1 MISHRIL
8 QPCVLHYTNSIDSEE
23 HMMNK
28 LGFGCMR
35 LPLLDVD
42 DQSTIDYDAFKTMV
56 DRFLDQGGTYFDT
69 AYMYHSHVSEIAVR
83 ECLVKR
89 HPRDSFTVASKLP
102 TMFLKETGDQERI
115 FAEQLEKV
123 GVEYF
128 DYYLLHNLTVS
139 HYRNVVEYDSFAFIQ
154 RMKDE
159 GKIGQIG
166 FSFHDSADL
175 LDQILCEHPE
185 VDFVQLQI
193 NYIDWDNAGIQSRAC
208 YEVARKHQVPIVVM
222 EPVKGG
228 MLADLPPHAAR
239 LFSRYDSSASQA
251 SWAVRFAAGL
261 EGVTVVLS
269 GMSNMEQLS
278 DNLSYMIDFKP
289 LSQEEQ
295 QVVSQVVSILN
306 EQIAVA
312 CTACRYCV
320 DECPEQI
327 AIPEYFALLNSKRIS
342 GAEKNSIH
350 NLYYRN
356 IVDSG
361 RGKAS
366 ACIACGA
373 CEAACPQHLQIIHH
387 LKEVV
392 SALEN

>member
-1 MISHRIL
+1 
-8 QPCVLHYTNSIDSEE
+8 
-23 HMMNK
+23 MMNM

-42 DQSTIDYDAFKTMV
+42 DQSTIDYVAFSAMV
-56 DRFLDQGGTYFDT
+56 DLFLEQGGTYFDT
-69 AYMYHSHVSEIAVR
+69 AYMYHSHTSEIAVR

-102 TMFLKETGDQERI
+102 TMFLKERGDQERI

-123 GVEYF
+123 GVDYF

-139 HYRNVVEYDSFAFIQ
+139 HYRNVVKYDSFAFIR
-154 RMKDE
+154 RMKAK
-159 GKIGQIG
+159 GKVRQIG

-175 LDQILCEHPE
+175 LDQILSEHPE

-193 NYIDWDNAGIQSRAC
+193 NYIDWNNAGIQSGAC
-208 YEVARKHQVPIVVM
+208 YEVARKHKVPIVVM

-228 MLADLPPHAAR
+228 MLADLPPRAAQ
-239 LFSRYDSSASQA
+239 LLSRFDRTASQA
-251 SWAVRFAAGL
+251 SWAVRYAAGL
-261 EGVTVVLS
+261 EGVMVVLS
-269 GMSNMEQLS
+269 GMSNMDQLT
-278 DNLSYMIDFKP
+278 DNLSYMIDFTP
-289 LSQEEQ
+289 LDEKQQ
-295 QVVSQVVSILN
+295 QVIMDVVSILN

-320 DECPEQI
+320 DECPEHI

-350 NLYYRN
+350 NVYYGN

-366 ACIACGA
+366 ACIECGA
-373 CEAACPQHLQIIHH
+373 CEAACPQHIEIIHH
-387 LKEVV
+387 LKEV
-392 SALEN
+392 SAVLEN